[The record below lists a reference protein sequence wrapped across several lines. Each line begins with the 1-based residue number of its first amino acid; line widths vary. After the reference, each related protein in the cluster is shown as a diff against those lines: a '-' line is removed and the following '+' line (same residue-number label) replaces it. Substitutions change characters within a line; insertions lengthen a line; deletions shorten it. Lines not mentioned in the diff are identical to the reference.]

1 MAKQQSGID
10 IDLGNRCSQI
20 AYGWAK
26 KTFDFRP
33 QGSGSPVKGLDGA
46 FSNVTDFHGVKIG
59 MSSDGIGTKIELAE
73 RTGIYD
79 TLGFDL
85 IAMVADDLAANGLET
100 VNLSN
105 ILDVDF
111 LDDRVVDRL
120 MKGLYE
126 AAKFARI
133 TVTGGEIAELGN
145 RIGGWGKGMHFNWG
159 ATGVGVLPPGNEVID
174 GSKVKAGDAVVS
186 LKSRGFRSNGF
197 SLLRKIMRENFGEN
211 WHLEPYEENCTWGEK
226 LLLPSLIYSPLI
238 TDLLKEK
245 LSIHGIAHITG
256 GGIGDNLARVLKVSG
271 FGAHLDN
278 VFDPLDVMLKVQ
290 ELGSVDDEQAYRLW
304 NMGNGMLLIVD
315 KAQVQSVLEFAK
327 GRGYQAQKAGEIIPQ
342 AKIELQSRGVK
353 RKTLVYEVENRK

>member
-33 QGSGSPVKGLDGA
+33 QSSGSPVKGLDGA
-46 FSNVTDFHGVKIG
+46 FSNVMDFHGVKIG

-315 KAQVQSVLEFAK
+315 KAQVQSVLEFVK

-342 AKIELQSRGVK
+342 AKIELQSRGMK
-353 RKTLVYEVENRK
+353 RKTLVYEVE